1 MMAISVDRRDR
12 QVRLL
17 PEQPRDRLGRVPDL
31 LAAVQPLCHP
41 LSVGHHRGG
50 PHRPRRPLRASF
62 AARRRLRPLLTKITL
77 ALYVPGSPFMYM
89 NMVKNRKK
97 AFKTRCAPPPP
108 PKAPKTSSSRR
119 RRQGWPPTS
128 ETGKKVIA
136 AAFAGMGTP
145 EGEKASAKCAAV
157 KNWRFGYNRQ
167 IVQLARLGCQSP
179 KASLGSAKAGL
190 KYMYEN
196 MIFHSKDQT
205 LKGPFGATVDKVE
218 GRFHTG
224 VVSGTKP
231 AKNLTYE
238 VPQAAGTANPPKKG
252 ASLSGDAQ
260 KQAVAWAQGGII
272 EPDAADAC
280 AGPPTTSSGKT
291 STASTAT

>member
-1 MMAISVDRRDR
+1 
-12 QVRLL
+12 
-17 PEQPRDRLGRVPDL
+17 
-31 LAAVQPLCHP
+31 
-41 LSVGHHRGG
+41 
-50 PHRPRRPLRASF
+50 
-62 AARRRLRPLLTKITL
+62 
-77 ALYVPGSPFMYM
+77 
-89 NMVKNRKK
+89 
-97 AFKTRCAPPPP
+97 
-108 PKAPKTSSSRR
+108 
-119 RRQGWPPTS
+119 
-128 ETGKKVIA
+128 
-136 AAFAGMGTP
+136 MGTP

-238 VPQAAGTANPPKKG
+238 VPYDGGWHPTKPHPPPKGK
-252 ASLSGDAQ
+252 SLSGDALK

-272 EPDAADAC
+272 EPDAADALC
-280 AGPPTTSSGKT
+280 WTADYFSSGKT
-291 STASTAT
+291 LDGVYVVMIGAGSAMGPFPKLLAMGNPNPEPEPEPGPGA